1 MLLWWGMPATDPL
14 TDLTH
19 ATAEHVRAVH
29 DASRRRYDDFVT
41 RGVKL
46 DLTRGKPSSE
56 QLDLAGALLALP
68 GSADFLAA
76 DGSDTRNYGGL
87 QGLPELR
94 ALLAPLFG
102 LEPQHTV
109 IGDNSSLGLMHD
121 TIAYALLCG
130 TCDSPRPWSTS
141 SGVSFLCP
149 VPGYDRHFA
158 ICEDFGIRM
167 IPVPMTEAGPDLDVV
182 ERLVK
187 EDDSIRGMWC
197 MPKYSNPTGT
207 VYSDQ
212 TVERL
217 AAMTTA
223 APDFRLFWDNAY
235 AVHHLT
241 ADRIEIAN
249 IVAACERHGQA
260 NRPFVYGS
268 TSKITLAGAGV
279 ALFGS
284 SAGNVAWYLKR
295 MGRRTIGADKIN
307 QLRHVRFLRDRD
319 GLQALM
325 DAHRTVIAPK
335 FSTVISAF
343 DTHLAGS
350 GVATW
355 TQPKGG
361 YFVSLDV
368 LDGCASEV
376 VRLAKRAGVELT
388 PAGATFPHGK
398 DPRNHNIRI
407 APTYPDQVS
416 VGLAAEGVAL
426 SVLVATT
433 SALLGRR

>member
-1 MLLWWGMPATDPL
+1 M
-14 TDLTH
+14 TDLTTTSLEQLRETH
-19 ATAEHVRAVH
+19 EAAR
-29 DASRRRYDDFVT
+29 SRYDAFAR

-46 DLTRGKPSSE
+46 DLTRGKPAST
-56 QLDLAGALLALP
+56 QLDLSADLLALP
-68 GSADFLAA
+68 GVADYLAA
-76 DGSDTRNYGGL
+76 DGTDTRNYGLL

-94 ALLAPLFG
+94 AVLAPLFG
-102 LEPQHTV
+102 LDPQHVV

-130 TCDSPRPWSTS
+130 TGDGPGPWSKRPRLA
-141 SGVSFLCP
+141 FLCP

-158 ICEDFGIRM
+158 ICQDFGIEM
-167 IPVPMTEAGPDLDVV
+167 IPVPMTEAGPDLEVV

-187 EDDSIRGMWC
+187 DDEDIRGMWC

-241 ADRIEIAN
+241 AERIEIAN
-249 IVAACERHGQA
+249 IATACERHGHP

-284 SAGNVAWYLKR
+284 SAQNVAWYLKR
-295 MGRRTIGADKIN
+295 MGRRTIGSDKIN
-307 QLRHVRFLRDRD
+307 QLRHVRFLRDTQ
-319 GLQALM
+319 GVLALM
-325 DAHRTVIAPK
+325 DAHRAVIAPK
-335 FSTVISAF
+335 FATVIETFTA
-343 DTHLAGS
+343 HLAGA

-355 TQPKGG
+355 TEPKGG

-368 LDGCASEV
+368 LDGCAAEV
-376 VRLAKRAGVELT
+376 VRLAKQAGVELT
-388 PAGATFPHGK
+388 PAGSTFPHLQ
-398 DPRNHNIRI
+398 DPRDRNIRI
-407 APTYPDQVS
+407 APTYPDQAS
-416 VGLAAEGVAL
+416 VAQAAEGVAL

-433 SALLGRR
+433 KALLTR